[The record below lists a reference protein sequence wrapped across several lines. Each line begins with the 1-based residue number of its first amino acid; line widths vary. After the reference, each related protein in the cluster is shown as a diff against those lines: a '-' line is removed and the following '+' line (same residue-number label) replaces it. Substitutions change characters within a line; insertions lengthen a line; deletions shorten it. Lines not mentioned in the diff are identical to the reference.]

1 MRFVVTETGDEVI
14 AHERPVVVI
23 TSNAEKEL
31 PDAFLRRCVFHFI
44 EFPEQDLMARIVRVH
59 HPDLDHKLLDQTL
72 RAFYSLRD
80 VDGLRKRPSTS
91 ELIDWIAVLRR
102 AGIASVELEAG
113 MPFLGALLKREQDLL
128 AFAEA
133 TSRGRR
139 PRA

>member
-1 MRFVVTETGDEVI
+1 
-14 AHERPVVVI
+14 
-23 TSNAEKEL
+23 
-31 PDAFLRRCVFHFI
+31 VFHFI
-44 EFPEQDLMARIVRVH
+44 EFPEKDLMARIVRVH
-59 HPDLDHKLLDQTL
+59 HPDLDQKLLDQTL
-72 RAFYSLRD
+72 RAFYAVRE

-133 TSRGRR
+133 ASRGRR